1 MLLVGTLVQTKNN
14 LILRVT
20 KAGKLVNILED
31 AYGNQWVKVRFIPFL
46 IAAY

>member
-1 MLLVGTLVQTKNN
+1 MLPVGTLVQTKDN

-31 AYGNQWVKVRFIPFL
+31 AMVTNGLKYASFHS
-46 IAAY
+46 

>member
-1 MLLVGTLVQTKNN
+1 MLPVGTLVQTKDR

-31 AYGNQWVKVRFIPFL
+31 AYGNQWVKVRFIPVL